1 MTLCPDEPGL
11 GNTAAAAEKAL
22 IPTFIIVTFRPEN

>member
-11 GNTAAAAEKAL
+11 GNTAAAEKAL